1 MNNLDLVTEQNTVK
15 DEELWHREGV
25 GENEEEEET
34 EEEEKEKEEK
44 IRGGKGAEPG
54 QPHELEDHPGRVQ
67 LAREFCHGLSY
78 LKYKII
84 VQIRAEAPP
93 LYTTT
98 SPTTS
103 PTV

>member
-44 IRGGKGAEPG
+44 ERRRRKQEEGKEENLVSPMSWRISPWSSPACKRALPWA
-54 QPHELEDHPGRVQ
+54 L
-67 LAREFCHGLSY
+67 LSE
-78 LKYKII
+78 I
-84 VQIRAEAPP
+84 
-93 LYTTT
+93 
-98 SPTTS
+98 
-103 PTV
+103 

>member
-54 QPHELEDHPGRVQ
+54 
-67 LAREFCHGLSY
+67 
-78 LKYKII
+78 
-84 VQIRAEAPP
+84 
-93 LYTTT
+93 
-98 SPTTS
+98 
-103 PTV
+103 